1 MTDLAAVKA
10 RSRIIWGSGDYATV
24 GSRILHLAELLCE
37 AVPVRGGDRVLD
49 VATGTGN
56 AALAAA
62 RRFGD
67 VVAVDFVPGMLERA
81 RQRAAAEGL
90 PVDFR
95 EGDAEALDFAD
106 GSFDVVLSTCGVMFA
121 PDQERAAAELLRVCR
136 PGGAIGMVNWTA
148 DGFVGALFRMQA
160 GLVPPP
166 PGVKPAV
173 RWGTE
178 EGLRELF
185 GPDVAIEAPLRSH
198 WWRLP
203 SIDDWVE
210 FFAVNYG
217 PSVKAAE
224 AAGPDGPALLR
235 AGLVEVAS
243 AFNRATDGTALL
255 QQDYLEVVIR
265 KP

>member
-1 MTDLAAVKA
+1 MADLAAVKA
-10 RSRIIWGSGDYATV
+10 RSRVMWGSGDYTTI

-62 RRFGD
+62 RRFAD
-67 VVAVDFVPGMLERA
+67 VVAIDFVPGMLERA

-90 PVDFR
+90 SVDFR
-95 EGDAEALDFAD
+95 EGDAEALDFPA

-160 GLVPPP
+160 ELVPAP
-166 PGVKPAV
+166 PGVKPPV

-185 GPDVAIEAPLRSH
+185 GPDVSIEAPRRTY

-203 SIDDWVE
+203 SIEDWVDL
-210 FFAVNYG
+210 FATNYG

-224 AAGPDGPALLR
+224 ALGADGEARIR
-235 AGLVEVAS
+235 AGLAEVAT
-243 AFNRATDGTALL
+243 AFNRAGDGTALI
-255 QQDYLEVVIR
+255 QQDYLEVILR
-265 KP
+265 KA